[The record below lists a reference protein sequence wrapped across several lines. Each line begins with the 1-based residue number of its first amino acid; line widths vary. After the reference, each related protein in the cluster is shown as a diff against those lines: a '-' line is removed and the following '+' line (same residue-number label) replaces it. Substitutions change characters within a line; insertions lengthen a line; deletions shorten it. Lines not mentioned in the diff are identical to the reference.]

1 MTLQNYITQARK
13 DILEHVNDFILSKK
27 DIHSDLPYYKETL
40 QHFSTFIPQGKLMR
54 GILILLIAEAYGHK
68 RTPQLLSA
76 ATAIEFTHS
85 TLLIHDDIMDE
96 DEVRRGNATIY
107 SIYKHEALTH
117 NINNS
122 LLYGQSMAI
131 CIGDIGLYL
140 GIEELLKASS
150 DLTLVQKVTTDF
162 IREIQYTGAAQMD
175 DVALGHMQN
184 EPSQEQIKRVYTYKT
199 GRYTFSL
206 PMKIGGL
213 LAHAPEKELQLLD
226 SMGEK
231 LGIMF
236 QLRDDYIGLTGSEQ
250 IIGKPAGSDIRQ
262 NKKTLIRAMLLEKAD
277 SEDKKKALSLFGN
290 THITKDDIDNVIQ
303 LMNKY
308 HVFEEINKFNK
319 ETSASSIKA
328 LDQLTISAEYK
339 SLLEELILLNTDRS
353 K

>member
-1 MTLQNYITQARK
+1 MTLHNYITHARK

-27 DIHSDLPYYKETL
+27 DIYTDLPYYKETL

-96 DEVRRGNATIY
+96 DEVRRGNATTY
-107 SIYKHEALTH
+107 STYKHQAFSQH
-117 NINNS
+117 ISNP

-150 DLTLVQKVTTDF
+150 DPALALKITTDF
-162 IREIQYTGAAQMD
+162 IREIQYAGAAQMD
-175 DVALGHMQN
+175 DVALGHMQT
-184 EPSQEQIKRVYTYKT
+184 EPNKEQINRVYTYKT

-206 PMKIGGL
+206 PMKMGGL
-213 LAHAPEKELQLLD
+213 LANAPEKEIQLLD

-236 QLRDDYIGLTGSEQ
+236 QLRDDYIGLTGSEE

-262 NKKTLIRAMLLEKAD
+262 NKKTLIRAMLLEKATI
-277 SEDKKKALSLFGN
+277 EDKKKALSLFGN
-290 THITKDDIDNVIQ
+290 THITKNDIDSLIQ

-308 HVFEEINKFNK
+308 HIFEEINNLNK
-319 ETSASSIKA
+319 ETTENSIKS
-328 LDQLTISAEYK
+328 LDHLTISNEYK
-339 SLLEELILLNTDRS
+339 TLLKELILLNTDRS